1 MTLRPDEKNEGW
13 VVAQW
18 ELACYLKITMC
29 DQCPQLGQAQHRLAV
44 SAVENMNRRTSP
56 PRNIFLR
63 LFIKQRSSWVIPA
76 KLFSRCFFI
85 TISIALVASE
95 LLQKVGHGL
104 FMSTM
109 WFFNLS
115 WSSFGCLRAVV
126 THDKRCW
133 ACANCGQSIGIV
145 LKLMVGQTL
154 VGIAQCFLT
163 GGGSSWYFFFFSQS
177 APR

>member
-1 MTLRPDEKNEGW
+1 MISTFSLFRRPHDIATWWKKWRLGRGTVRTRILSKDIN
-13 VVAQW
+13 VRP
-18 ELACYLKITMC
+18 L
-29 DQCPQLGQAQHRLAV
+29 PQLAQAQHRLAV

-63 LFIKQRSSWVIPA
+63 LFIKQRSSCIIPA
-76 KLFSRCFFI
+76 KIFSQCFLI
-85 TISIALVASE
+85 TMNTALVASE
-95 LLQKVGHGL
+95 LLQKAGHGL

-133 ACANCGQSIGIV
+133 ACANYRRSVSIV
-145 LKLMVGQTL
+145 LMFMVDQTL

-163 GGGSSWYFFFFSQS
+163 GGG
-177 APR
+177 